1 MPMILVK
8 KNPRGKVIREL
19 SSEEETAVKTVC
31 GLKRPATMAQ
41 HNLAN
46 DLLREMREYDA
57 WLQCDCIPGDS
68 PAMNFAALKNNTG
81 TLYLSS
87 FNHEHAPECPMY
99 RQLSGNEEETS
110 FFGASRHPVST
121 RINYRNFLPPDDS
134 NSVIRSVVSLQRAF
148 MRQSALSVRKETS
161 VRLGRLL
168 LSLIED
174 AGLNKLDSLANPRI
188 RTNYRECLDAIR
200 QVTLQQEYIRGRAL
214 SEIIHFRPGMSERSQ
229 ERLMET
235 LENSERHWP
244 ARRKHMFFQIFM
256 AQHICRDAVEI
267 HWANGN
273 IQVIRPVRGISIN
286 GEAQGG
292 IRPLLGSA
300 FAGVP
305 MGRTICEGVMFLSTD
320 MSGAC
325 GQQTGT
331 KHAHCSSASL
341 KESQVRAE
349 LSLKGPCL
357 SRSLC

>member
-110 FFGASRHPVST
+110 FGASRHPVST

-134 NSVIRSVVSLQRAF
+134 NSVIRLQAR
-148 MRQSALSVRKETS
+148 SAYHNGERSSVRKKRP
-161 VRLGRLL
+161 RLGRLL

-174 AGLNKLDSLANPRI
+174 AGLNKLDSLANCHERCNSDPHPTPEI
-188 RTNYRECLDAIR
+188 RS
-200 QVTLQQEYIRGRAL
+200 RG
-214 SEIIHFRPGMSERSQ
+214 
-229 ERLMET
+229 
-235 LENSERHWP
+235 
-244 ARRKHMFFQIFM
+244 
-256 AQHICRDAVEI
+256 
-267 HWANGN
+267 
-273 IQVIRPVRGISIN
+273 
-286 GEAQGG
+286 
-292 IRPLLGSA
+292 
-300 FAGVP
+300 
-305 MGRTICEGVMFLSTD
+305 
-320 MSGAC
+320 
-325 GQQTGT
+325 
-331 KHAHCSSASL
+331 
-341 KESQVRAE
+341 
-349 LSLKGPCL
+349 
-357 SRSLC
+357 

>member
-1 MPMILVK
+1 
-8 KNPRGKVIREL
+8 
-19 SSEEETAVKTVC
+19 
-31 GLKRPATMAQ
+31 
-41 HNLAN
+41 
-46 DLLREMREYDA
+46 EMREYDA

-110 FFGASRHPVST
+110 FGASRHPVST

-134 NSVIRSVVSLQRAF
+134 NSVIRLQAR
-148 MRQSALSVRKETS
+148 SAYHNGERSSVRKKRP
-161 VRLGRLL
+161 RLGRLL

-244 ARRKHMFFQIFM
+244 ARR
-256 AQHICRDAVEI
+256 
-267 HWANGN
+267 
-273 IQVIRPVRGISIN
+273 
-286 GEAQGG
+286 
-292 IRPLLGSA
+292 
-300 FAGVP
+300 
-305 MGRTICEGVMFLSTD
+305 
-320 MSGAC
+320 
-325 GQQTGT
+325 
-331 KHAHCSSASL
+331 
-341 KESQVRAE
+341 
-349 LSLKGPCL
+349 
-357 SRSLC
+357 